1 MAEVQEVEK
10 TETIKGKTVVSLNLP
25 TPKWAT
31 WIFRTEFVLNKAL
44 CMYLSGTGAIA
55 PEKVKEYLLII
66 TIVDF
71 VVWVA
76 GRFLGVKKQ
85 TIEEELTV

>member
-1 MAEVQEVEK
+1 MAEIQEVEK
-10 TETIKGKTVVSLNLP
+10 TEMVTGKTVVSLNLP

-31 WIFRTEFVLNKAL
+31 WIFRTEFVLNKAAM
-44 CMYLSGTGAIA
+44 MYLSGTGSIPADKI
-55 PEKVKEYLLII
+55 KEYILIL

-85 TIEEELTV
+85 TIEDELSI